1 MVFGPE
7 RLLKSSALENVS
19 VTLVEPE
26 YPINVGHVA
35 RLLKNFGISRLYLV
49 DPKVDLRVAGV
60 YASHGADLIQKAGRT
75 DFGRLRKS
83 HDILVATTAIRAVKR
98 ANVVRM
104 VTPLEE
110 VAKHVRGADSASL
123 VFGRD
128 TTGLTNEEL
137 AKCDIVTT
145 IDTGTHYRTLNVSH
159 AVAIILYLLST
170 EHAPMKRV
178 RSTGVREMFVKYV
191 QELALLSGLQK
202 HRVEKLREISGKIA
216 LKSGLNERELSLLT
230 GLNRKALLAVKRG
243 GWEGQVRSKT

>member
-1 MVFGPE
+1 M
-7 RLLKSSALENVS
+7 LKSSVLENVS

-26 YPINVGHVA
+26 YPINVGYVA

-49 DPKVDLRVAGV
+49 DPRVDLRVAGV
-60 YASHGADLIQKAGRT
+60 YASHGADLIQKARRT

-110 VAKHVRGADSASL
+110 VTKYVKDADSASL

-137 AKCDIVTT
+137 AMCDIVTT

-159 AVAIILYLLST
+159 AVAIILHLLSA
-170 EHAPMKRV
+170 EHAPKKRV
-178 RSTGVREMFVKYV
+178 RARGVREMFVKYV
-191 QELALLSGLQK
+191 QELALLSGVQQ
-202 HRVEKLREISGKIA
+202 HRVGKLRELSGKIA
-216 LKSGLNERELSLLT
+216 LKSGLNERELSLLI

-243 GWEGQVRSKT
+243 GWERQVRSKT